1 MNRQLTLTPTLDN
14 TAVPVKKKGQSQYI
28 YSHPQTHWLVV
39 SPLFSVARY
48 VGRPK
53 LGLKPAQLYIRLS
66 IILLS
71 QQANHVSSG
80 ITRHYVVAFACL
92 HFFSLIYIYIYIY
105 IYIFHVS
112 RSSVILSLS
121 HSVSLSLSLSVP
133 ITHRTPDRSSWL
145 HTVSAQTWC

>member
-53 LGLKPAQLYIRLS
+53 LGLKPAQLYIRLR
-66 IILLS
+66 IIPLS
-71 QQANHVSSG
+71 QQVNHVSSG

-92 HFFSLIYIYIYIY
+92 HFFSLIYIYIYISCVTE
-105 IYIFHVS
+105 FRDS
-112 RSSVILSLS
+112 LSLS
-121 HSVSLSLSLSVP
+121 LCLSLSLSLSVP